1 MRKNYDPNDNYDLG
15 NRDYMPVQITVRSSN
30 QSTTIEIPWDASA
43 EQYVHAFYA
52 AMIAETF
59 HPKTV
64 AQAFYDFG
72 EEHLDLEKEEEE

>member
-30 QSTTIEIPWDASA
+30 QSTTIEIPWDSSA
-43 EQYVHAFYA
+43 EQYIHAFYT

-59 HPKTV
+59 PPETV
-64 AQAFYDFG
+64 AQAFKDFA
-72 EEHLDLEKEEEE
+72 EEHLPSEDNE

>member
-1 MRKNYDPNDNYDLG
+1 MRTNYDPNNDYDLG
-15 NRDYMPVQITVRSSN
+15 NHDCAPVQISVRSSN

-59 HPKTV
+59 IPETV
-64 AQAFYDFG
+64 VRAFRDFVDENSP
-72 EEHLDLEKEEEE
+72 EENTDNE

>member
-15 NRDYMPVQITVRSSN
+15 NRDCMPIQITVRSSN

-43 EQYVHAFYA
+43 EQYIQAFYA

-59 HPKTV
+59 PPDTIV
-64 AQAFYDFG
+64 QAFKNFA
-72 EEHLDLEKEEEE
+72 EEHLPSEDNE